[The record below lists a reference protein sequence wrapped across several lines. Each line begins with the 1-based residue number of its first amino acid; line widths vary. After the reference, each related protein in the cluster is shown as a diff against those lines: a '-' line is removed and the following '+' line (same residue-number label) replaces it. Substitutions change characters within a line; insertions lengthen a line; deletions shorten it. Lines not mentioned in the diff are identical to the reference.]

1 MELARLLSTLV
12 CGRGRI
18 ILVYFWRFRLLSCEI
33 LPTLQS
39 GVLSAATLTVNF
51 ENRIITAATNIVQ
64 FFFVLYGNDVSRKS
78 LDETRHTPY
87 FFVACVQ
94 LLCHRVGYK
103 NCCFVHV
110 ALVPEMGSP
119 GEQKTKPT
127 QHSVKQMRALGE
139 KLVTWY
145 MNAPCSVPSCWHL
158 LL

>member
-64 FFFVLYGNDVSRKS
+64 FFFAFVWKRRVKEELRRNATYT
-78 LDETRHTPY
+78 L
-87 FFVACVQ
+87 FFR
-94 LLCHRVGYK
+94 RV
-103 NCCFVHV
+103 C
-110 ALVPEMGSP
+110 ATLVPQSGLQE
-119 GEQKTKPT
+119 
-127 QHSVKQMRALGE
+127 
-139 KLVTWY
+139 
-145 MNAPCSVPSCWHL
+145 L
-158 LL
+158 LLRACRPRAGDGVAWGAKDQTYTAFRQTNAGPR